1 MQNRTRRDGDVDMSV
16 KSTPKNKAVTVID
29 LSSEEGGEAGGSSP
43 EGGEKEIARPKNVP
57 KAEEINEMFS

>member
-1 MQNRTRRDGDVDMSV
+1 MSV

-43 EGGEKEIARPKNVP
+43 EVEEKEIARPKNVP